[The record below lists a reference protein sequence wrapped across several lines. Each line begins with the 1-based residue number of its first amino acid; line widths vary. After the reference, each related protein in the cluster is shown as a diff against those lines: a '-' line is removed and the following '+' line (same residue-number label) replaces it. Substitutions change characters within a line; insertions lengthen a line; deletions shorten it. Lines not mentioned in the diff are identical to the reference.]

1 MTKKREAELARGRP
15 ARVEID
21 KRVERTKEVVLDTTF
36 KLMTKTGMGGVSI
49 DEVARTSGVAKTTI
63 YRHWPSRSSLLMDA
77 CSRLRPKPDVPDTG
91 GLEGDIK
98 ALATRLAGQLQSA
111 RWPAILPSIIDAA
124 ERDAQIAQFYARLQ
138 AGFTEPYRVV
148 LERAQGRGE
157 LSSKLDV
164 TTLIACIVGPLFY
177 RRWYSRETI
186 DQKFVN
192 GVLARAL
199 DRRPASPASAGKGRT
214 HRKT

>member
-1 MTKKREAELARGRP
+1 MTKKREAKLARGK
-15 ARVEID
+15 AAASVEID
-21 KRVERTKEVVLDTTF
+21 KRVERTKQVVLDTTF
-36 KLMTKTGMGGVSI
+36 KLMTKAGMGGVSI
-49 DEVARTSGVAKTTI
+49 DEVARSSGVAKTTI

-91 GLEGDIK
+91 GLEGDIT

-124 ERDAQIAQFYARLQ
+124 ERDGPIAQFYARLQ

-157 LSSKLDV
+157 LPSNADV
-164 TTLIACIVGPLFY
+164 ATLVACIVGPLFY
-177 RRWYSRETI
+177 RRWYSREAI
-186 DQKFVN
+186 DEKFVN
-192 GVLARAL
+192 SVLAKAL
-199 DRRPASPASAGKGRT
+199 GSIDAKPKKRT
-214 HRKT
+214 

>member
-1 MTKKREAELARGRP
+1 MARGRP
-15 ARVEID
+15 AAGVEID

-36 KLMTKTGMGGVSI
+36 KLMTKAGLGGVSI

-91 GLEGDIK
+91 GLDGDIK

-124 ERDAQIAQFYARLQ
+124 ERDAHIAQFYARLQ

-157 LSSKLDV
+157 LSTKLDV
-164 TTLIACIVGPLFY
+164 ATLVACIVGPLLY
-177 RRWYSRETI
+177 RRWYSREAI
-186 DQKFVN
+186 DEKFVN
-192 GVLARAL
+192 SVLAKVL
-199 DRRPASPASAGKGRT
+199 GSIEVKPNNRT
-214 HRKT
+214 

>member
-1 MTKKREAELARGRP
+1 MSKSARGKS
-15 ARVEID
+15 AAAVGID

-36 KLMTKTGMGGVSI
+36 KLMTKAGIGGVSI

-63 YRHWPSRSSLLMDA
+63 YRHWASRSALLMDA
-77 CSRLRPKPDVPDTG
+77 CSRLRPKVEAPDTG
-91 GLEGDIK
+91 NLEGDIK

-124 ERDAQIAQFYARLQ
+124 EREPQIAQFYARLQ

-148 LERAQGRGE
+148 LERAQKRGE

-164 TTLIACIVGPLFY
+164 ATLVACIVGPLFY
-177 RRWYSRETI
+177 RRWYSREVI
-186 DQKFVN
+186 DEKFVN
-192 GVLARAL
+192 SVLAKVLGSGEAK
-199 DRRPASPASAGKGRT
+199 PNKRT
-214 HRKT
+214 

>member
-1 MTKKREAELARGRP
+1 MTKKREAMARGKS
-15 ARVEID
+15 AAGVALD

-36 KLMTKTGMGGVSI
+36 KLMTKAGIGGVSI

-63 YRHWPSRSSLLMDA
+63 YRHWPSRTSLLMEA

-91 GLEGDIK
+91 GLAGDIK

-124 ERDAQIAQFYARLQ
+124 ERDAHIAQFYARLQ

-148 LERAQGRGE
+148 LERAQGRDE
-157 LSSKLDV
+157 LSSKVDV
-164 TTLIACIVGPLFY
+164 ATLIACIVGPLFY
-177 RRWYSRETI
+177 RRWYSREAI
-186 DQKFVN
+186 DEKFVN
-192 GVLARAL
+192 SVLTKAL
-199 DRRPASPASAGKGRT
+199 GSLEGKPNKRP
-214 HRKT
+214 